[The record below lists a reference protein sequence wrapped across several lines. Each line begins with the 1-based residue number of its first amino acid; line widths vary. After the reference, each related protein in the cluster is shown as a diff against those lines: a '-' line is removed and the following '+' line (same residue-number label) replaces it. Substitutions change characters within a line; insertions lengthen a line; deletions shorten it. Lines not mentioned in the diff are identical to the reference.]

1 MQALFDKINEL
12 KNESLRSKNEQ
23 LVEGIINAINDKILK
38 KGDRLPSIN
47 QMVSEIGFARKTI
60 VRGYESLKA
69 RGLVESK
76 NFKGYYIANTNTK
89 VKLKVALLL
98 FAFHS
103 FQEDFYNTFRKEL
116 GKKYHIDI
124 FFHHNNLDIFKNIL
138 ATISGKYGMYVIAP
152 IPNPETPKIL
162 SKIPPEKLLVV
173 DRFIPMSQEYSY
185 ISQEFE
191 YSTYQ
196 RFEEL
201 LPVIKK
207 YKDVVLFFRED
218 ADYPIGIKQA
228 FRKFMKDHKLK
239 GTIHA
244 NYNQGSVRKNTM
256 YIFISDL
263 HLWQVLK
270 DCKYAEYTLGEDVGI
285 LAHNDNDVKEIIFGG
300 ITTISADFKKMAQES
315 AAYVKYQ
322 TRVHKIIPSE
332 LKRRNS
338 L

>member
-12 KNESLRSKNEQ
+12 KNESLRSKHEQ
-23 LVEGIINAINDKILK
+23 LVEGIISAINDKTLK

-47 QMVSEIGFARKTI
+47 NMVSEIGFARKTI
-60 VRGYESLKA
+60 VRAYESLKA

-89 VKLKVALLL
+89 IKLKVALLL

-124 FFHHNNLDIFKNIL
+124 FFHHNNPEIFKNIV

-152 IPNPETPKIL
+152 IPNAETPKIL
-162 SKIPPEKLLVV
+162 SNIDPEKLLIV
-173 DRFIPMSQEYSY
+173 DRFISMPAEYSY

-191 YSTYQ
+191 HSTYR

-201 LPVIKK
+201 LPVMKK
-207 YKDVVLFFRED
+207 YKEVILFFRED
-218 ADYPIGIKQA
+218 ADYPVGIKKA
-228 FRKFMKDHKLK
+228 FTQFTQDHQLK
-239 GTIHA
+239 GTIHKK
-244 NYNQGSVRKNTM
+244 YDQGSVKKNTL

-270 DCKYAEYTLGEDVGI
+270 DCKYAEYSLGKDVGI